1 MQVARRLSESTFN
14 HTSILDQ
21 ITIPHLPCFG
31 YPNVVEE
38 MSICSRKLTSMA
50 IGPTELQSQIR
61 PATTLP
67 DTYQRTA
74 VRLRLQGLREDLH
87 TAKCFDRSPKDSYG
101 RQASQVPLHQL
112 WKVLLRRAY
121 FLSRPFS
128 CEKLTLPRSRR
139 VWPGI
144 DAYTP
149 TISPT
154 FAGTPSA
161 AKRESL
167 SGSDTMTLHR
177 LTSPCAASVGRPP

>member
-1 MQVARRLSESTFN
+1 ML
-14 HTSILDQ
+14 
-21 ITIPHLPCFG
+21 CG
-31 YPNVVEE
+31 GPNVVEE
-38 MSICSRKLTSMA
+38 LSLCSRKLTSMA

-67 DTYQRTA
+67 DTYQRKA

-87 TAKCFDRSPKDSYG
+87 PAKCFDSSPKDAHG

-112 WKVLLRRAY
+112 WKVLFRRGY
-121 FLSRPFS
+121 FLSRPLS

-139 VWPGI
+139 AWPGI
-144 DAYTP
+144 DAYIP

-154 FAGTPSA
+154 FAGTPSV

-167 SGSDTMTLHR
+167 SGSGTMTLHG
-177 LTSPCAASVGRPP
+177 LTSPCAGSVGRPP